1 MNADEQQRLITAL
14 TDPSRYP
21 HAVDRVEHRETHS
34 SHILLAGD
42 YAYKIKKALDLGF
55 LDFSTLDLRHH
66 YCQEELR
73 LNRRLAPIYLDVVA
87 ITGTPD
93 DPAIGG
99 DGEAIEWAV
108 KMQRFDQERQL
119 DHRLAAGAVTVEMI
133 ETLARRV
140 AEFHDEAP
148 AASSDSDYGTPA
160 QVAAPMRENFD
171 QIRPLLD
178 DETERDRLQ
187 RLEDWTEERLGALEP
202 VLQRRLD
209 AGRVRECHG
218 DMHLANMIALD
229 DGVAVFDGIEFNAGL
244 RWIDV
249 ASEIAF
255 VVMDLDSADAPVFA
269 SRFLD
274 QWLAQSGDYD
284 ALTVLQLYLV
294 YRAMVRAK
302 VAAIRLG
309 QDDTDAE
316 EAREQTERLVRY
328 LRLAQTYAEAWAPA
342 LVLTHGIAGTGKST
356 AAAVLIERHGAVRI
370 RADVERRRLYPDPDP
385 ATRYAPA
392 AHDAVYAH
400 LESLAAQVIDAGYPV
415 VIDATFIERAR
426 RAGFEDL
433 AADKAVP
440 FRILDM
446 RVPQAVI
453 EQRIAQRRR
462 AGSDPSE
469 ADRQVMFDQQQRQDP
484 LTASELE
491 AAIAVDN
498 AGDHPI
504 VPNTG
509 LAHARGLDEY
519 G

>member
-14 TDPSRYP
+14 TDPKRYP
-21 HAVDRVEHRETHS
+21 EAVDEVDHHETHS

-42 YAYKIKKALDLGF
+42 HAYKIKKSIDLGF
-55 LDFSTLDLRHH
+55 LDFSTLELRHH

-93 DPAIGG
+93 DPVIDG

-119 DHRLAAGAVTVEMI
+119 DHWLEAGKLTREQI
-133 ETLARRV
+133 ETLACRV
-140 AEFHDEAP
+140 ADFHAEAP
-148 AASSDSDYGTPA
+148 PAAADSEYGTPA
-160 QVAAPMRENFD
+160 QVAAPMRENFE

-178 DETERDRLQ
+178 DNDERERLERLERWTEDRL
-187 RLEDWTEERLGALEP
+187 TALDP

-209 AGRVRECHG
+209 DGRVRECHG

-255 VVMDLDSADAPVFA
+255 VVMDLDSAEAPAFA

-274 QWLAQSGDYD
+274 QWLAHSGDYD
-284 ALTVLQLYLV
+284 TLAVLRLYLV

-309 QDDTDAE
+309 QEDTEED
-316 EAREQTERLVRY
+316 EAREQAERLARY
-328 LRLAQTYAEAWAPA
+328 IRLAERYADAWAPGLA
-342 LVLTHGIAGTGKST
+342 LTHGIAGTGKST
-356 AAAVLIERHGAVRI
+356 AAAVLIDRHGAVRL

-385 ATRYAPA
+385 ATRYAPE

-400 LESLAAQVIDAGYPV
+400 LETLAAQIIDAGYPV
-415 VIDATFIERAR
+415 VIDATFIERKR
-426 RAGFEDL
+426 RAGFARL
-433 AADKAVP
+433 AAERDVP
-440 FRILDM
+440 FVILDM
-446 RVPQAVI
+446 QLPQEVI
-453 EQRIAQRRR
+453 EQRIAQRQR
-462 AGSDPSE
+462 AGNDPSE
-469 ADRQVMFDQQQRQDP
+469 ADRQVMLDQQRRREP
-484 LTASELE
+484 LTGSELD

-498 AGDHPI
+498 TGDHPV
-504 VPNTG
+504 VPPAS
-509 LAHARGLDEY
+509 LAHARGLDDLT
-519 G
+519 

>member
-1 MNADEQQRLITAL
+1 MNADEQQRLVTAL

-21 HAVDRVEHRETHS
+21 HAADHVEHRETHS

-42 YAYKIKKALDLGF
+42 YAYKIKKSLDLGF
-55 LDFSTLDLRHH
+55 LDFSTLELRHH

-93 DPAIGG
+93 DPVIGG

-108 KMQRFDQERQL
+108 KMQRFEQERQL
-119 DHRLAAGAVTVEMI
+119 DHWLEAGKVTVEMI

-140 AEFHDEAP
+140 ADFHAEAP
-148 AASSDSDYGTPA
+148 AAPRDGEYGTPA
-160 QVAAPMRENFD
+160 QVAAPMRENFE

-178 DETERDRLQ
+178 DEIERERLQ
-187 RLEDWTEERLGALEP
+187 QLEDWTEERLATLDP
-202 VLQRRLD
+202 VLQHRLD
-209 AGRVRECHG
+209 EGRIRECHG

-255 VVMDLDSADAPVFA
+255 VVMDLDSADAPA
-269 SRFLD
+269 LAGRFLD

-284 ALTVLQLYLV
+284 VLSVLQLYLV
-294 YRAMVRAK
+294 YRALVRAK

-309 QDDTDAE
+309 QDDIEAD
-316 EAREQTERLVRY
+316 EAREQAERLARY
-328 LRLAQTYAEAWAPA
+328 IRLAQGYAEAWAPA

-415 VIDATFIERAR
+415 VIDATFIERER
-426 RAGFEDL
+426 RSGFERL
-433 AADKAVP
+433 AADRDVP

-446 RVPQAVI
+446 QVPQEII
-453 EQRIAQRRR
+453 EQRIAQRRQ

-469 ADRQVMFDQQQRQDP
+469 ADRKVMLDQQQRQEP
-484 LTASELE
+484 LTGSELD

-498 AGDHPI
+498 AGDYPI
-504 VPNTG
+504 VPETG
-509 LAHARGLDEY
+509 LAHARGLDEH

>member
-1 MNADEQQRLITAL
+1 MNADEQQRLVTAL
-14 TDPSRYP
+14 TDPNRYP
-21 HAVDRVEHRETHS
+21 HAVDEVEHRETHS

-42 YAYKIKKALDLGF
+42 YAYKIKKSLDLGF
-55 LDFSTLDLRHH
+55 LDFSTLELRHH

-87 ITGTPD
+87 ITGSPD
-93 DPAIGG
+93 DPMIGG

-108 KMQRFDQERQL
+108 KMQRFEQERQL
-119 DHRLAAGAVTVEMI
+119 DHWLEAGKVTVEMI

-140 AEFHDEAP
+140 ADFHAEAP
-148 AASSDSDYGTPA
+148 AAAGDGEYGTPS
-160 QVAAPMRENFD
+160 QVAAPMRENFE

-178 DETERDRLQ
+178 DATERERLQ
-187 RLEDWTEERLGALEP
+187 RLEDWTEQRLAALEP

-209 AGRVRECHG
+209 EGRIRECHG

-255 VVMDLDSADAPVFA
+255 VIMDLDSADAPALA

-284 ALTVLQLYLV
+284 ALAVLQLYLV
-294 YRAMVRAK
+294 YRALVRAK

-309 QDDTDAE
+309 QDDIEAD
-316 EAREQTERLVRY
+316 EAREQAERLACY
-328 LRLAQTYAEAWAPA
+328 IGLAQGYAEAWAPA

-385 ATRYAPA
+385 TTRYAPA

-400 LESLAAQVIDAGYPV
+400 LESLAAQGIDAGYPV

-426 RAGFEDL
+426 RAGFERL
-433 AADKAVP
+433 AADRDVP

-446 RVPQAVI
+446 QVPQEII
-453 EQRIAQRRR
+453 EERIAQRRR

-469 ADRQVMFDQQQRQDP
+469 ADRKVMLDQQQRQEP
-484 LTASELE
+484 LTASEQN

-498 AGDHPI
+498 GGESPI
-504 VPNTG
+504 VPETG
-509 LAHARGLDEY
+509 LAHARGRNRQ